1 MSAVSKQKCTLE
13 EYLELDRNSDE
24 RLEYWDGE
32 VFSMSGVSKE
42 HARIEINLSSR
53 LDVLLSERGCQ
64 LFPANMRIKVPSFP
78 PYRYADLS
86 ALCGEAVYE
95 QINGVDVLVNQALL
109 IEVVSPS
116 TEAFDRGEK
125 FTYYK
130 SIPSFREYLLIAQR
144 RPHVTQFIKQTEN
157 DWLQREFD
165 QLSDTLRL
173 SSVGVE
179 LQLGDIYRQ
188 LTWR

>member
-1 MSAVSKQKCTLE
+1 MSAVNKPTLE

-32 VFSMSGVSKE
+32 IFSMSGVSKE

-53 LDVLLSERGCQ
+53 LDAWLGERDCQ

-86 ALCGEAVYE
+86 ALCGEAVFE
-95 QINGVDVLVNQALL
+95 QVSGVDVLVNPALL
-109 IEVVSPS
+109 IEVISPS

-144 RPHVTQFIKQTEN
+144 RPHVTQFIKQAEN
-157 DWLQREFD
+157 DWSQHEFD
-165 QLSDTLRL
+165 QLSEVVRL
-173 SSVGVE
+173 ASVGVE
-179 LQLGDIYRQ
+179 LQLGDIYRY
-188 LTWR
+188 LTWP